1 MEAQTAATAVPAQRV
16 RTEVSSAVSAPA
28 LLQRRVQNESGEVVA
43 MEGGFWRCA
52 ESGPLHGDNG
62 REPFLRRSTEGPVR
76 IPGRIAG
83 DAHSPGA
90 CADGPEM
97 VGAPARP

>member
-52 ESGPLHGDNG
+52 ESGPLHGDHS
-62 REPFLRRSTEGPVR
+62 REPSLRTSAKSPLQTPGELPATR
-76 IPGRIAG
+76 IVLVHAPTGRKW
-83 DAHSPGA
+83 
-90 CADGPEM
+90 
-97 VGAPARP
+97 